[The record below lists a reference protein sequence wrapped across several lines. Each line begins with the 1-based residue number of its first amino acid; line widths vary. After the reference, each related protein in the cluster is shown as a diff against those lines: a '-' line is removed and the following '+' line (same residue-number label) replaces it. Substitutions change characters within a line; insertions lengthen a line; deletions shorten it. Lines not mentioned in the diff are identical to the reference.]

1 MIAIICT
8 DNRGGILFNH
18 RRLSHDRVLSQW
30 IAEHTFP
37 KPLWMREY
45 SRELFD
51 GFEKAINIKVSQ
63 DYLDKA
69 ANGEYCFV
77 EDGNL
82 ELYEDRLEAIVLCK
96 WNRDYPSDT
105 KLPESLCGED
115 WSVSVIDEFRGNSHD
130 KITIEKWCK

>member
-8 DNRGGILFNH
+8 DNHYGILFNN

-30 IAEHTFP
+30 IVDHTHN

-51 GFEKAINIKVSQ
+51 GIDGAINIKVSE

-82 ELYEDRLEAIVLCK
+82 ALYEDRLEAILLCK

-105 KLPESLCGED
+105 KLPKSLYGED